1 MNSKILWLLAFS
13 VLGLTSCKKHRKD
26 KATAIGTESTQPD
39 SLTAGLTPFNE
50 GKGNFEIQEIDFDY
64 LTTKSKFSFQSP
76 KQNIDN
82 ANINLRV
89 KKDSLIWF
97 SVTAMGF
104 EVARGL
110 ISPQEI
116 VVLDKFHKDYFQFSY
131 PQLSRQFKFDLSYA
145 LLQSLLTGNLPFPR
159 QPGQKLYRSG
169 DAILLRQKAG
179 SITLDSYLGESDRK
193 LERIKA
199 LDPIS
204 QNTLSL
210 DYADFKQLDKY
221 LFPYVGLIVLN
232 TKSSP
237 DQPSVQSEIR
247 LEHSRVELPEDNPGF
262 PFTIPESYER
272 K

>member
-1 MNSKILWLLAFS
+1 MNSKILWLLAFA
-13 VLGLTSCKKHRKD
+13 VLGLSSCKNRKN
-26 KATAIGTESTQPD
+26 KAIPGTESTQPD
-39 SLTAGLTPFNE
+39 SLTAGLVPFDE
-50 GKGNFEIQEIDFDY
+50 RKGTFEIQEIDFDY
-64 LTTKSKFSFQSP
+64 LTAKSKFSFKSS
-76 KQNIDN
+76 KQDIDN

-159 QPGQKLYRSG
+159 QPGQNLYRSG
-169 DAILLRQKAG
+169 DAILLRQNAG
-179 SITLDSYLGESDRK
+179 PITVNSYIGESDRK
-193 LERIKA
+193 LERVKA
-199 LDPIS
+199 VDPLS

-210 DYADFKQLDKY
+210 DYTDFKQLEKY
-221 LFPYVGLIVLN
+221 LFPFAGLIVLN
-232 TKSSP
+232 TKPAP
-237 DQPSVQSEIR
+237 DQPFVQTEIR
-247 LEHSRVELPEDNPGF
+247 LEHSRVDLTKDNPGF
-262 PFTIPESYER
+262 PFSIPDSYER

>member
-1 MNSKILWLLAFS
+1 MNSKILWLLAFA
-13 VLGLTSCKKHRKD
+13 VLGLASCKKNRKD
-26 KATAIGTESTQPD
+26 KGTADRESTQPD
-39 SLTAGLTPFNE
+39 SLTAGLDPFDE
-50 GKGNFEIQEIDFDY
+50 SKGAFEIKEIDFDY
-64 LTTKSKFSFQSP
+64 LTAKSKFTFQNG
-76 KQNIDN
+76 KQDIDN
-82 ANINLRV
+82 ANLNLRV

-97 SVTAMGF
+97 SVTALGL

-169 DAILLRQKAG
+169 DAILLRQNAG
-179 SITLDSYLGESDRK
+179 TITLDSFLGENSRK

-199 LDPIS
+199 VDTVF
-204 QNTLSL
+204 QNTLAL
-210 DYADFKQLDKY
+210 DYADFKELNQY

-232 TKSSP
+232 TKPSP
-237 DQPSVQSEIR
+237 DQPSVQTAIR
-247 LEHSRVELPEDNPGF
+247 LEHSRVELTPDNPGF
-262 PFTIPESYER
+262 PFAIPDSYER

>member
-1 MNSKILWLLAFS
+1 MNSKILWLLVFA
-13 VLGLTSCKKHRKD
+13 VLGLASCKKNRKD
-26 KATAIGTESTQPD
+26 KAIAGTESTQPD
-39 SLTAGLTPFNE
+39 SLTVGLVPFDE
-50 GKGNFEIQEIDFDY
+50 SKSTFQIQEIDFDY
-64 LTTKSKFSFQSP
+64 LTAKSKFSFQSS

-97 SVTAMGF
+97 SVTALGF
-104 EVARGL
+104 EVARGM

-145 LLQSLLTGNLPFPR
+145 LLQSLLTSNLPFPR

-169 DAILLRQKAG
+169 DAILLRQNAG
-179 SITLDSYLGESDRK
+179 PLTVDSYLGESDRK
-193 LERIKA
+193 LERVKA
-199 LDPIS
+199 VDPVS

-221 LFPYVGLIVLN
+221 LFPYVGLIILN
-232 TKSSP
+232 TQPAP
-237 DQPSVQSEIR
+237 DQPFVQSEIR
-247 LEHSRVELPEDNPGF
+247 LEHSRVELIKENPGF
-262 PFTIPESYER
+262 PFSIPDSYER

>member
-1 MNSKILWLLAFS
+1 MNSKILWLLVFA
-13 VLGLTSCKKHRKD
+13 VLGLASCKKNRKD
-26 KATAIGTESTQPD
+26 KDTIGAESSQPD
-39 SLTAGLTPFNE
+39 SLTAGLVPFDE
-50 GKGNFEIQEIDFDY
+50 SKGAFQIQEIDFDY
-64 LTTKSKFSFQSP
+64 LTTKSKFSFEGG

-116 VVLDKFHKDYFQFSY
+116 VVLDKFHKAYIKFSY

-145 LLQSLLTGNLPFPR
+145 LLQSLLASNLPFPR

-169 DAILLRQKAG
+169 DAVLLRQNAG
-179 SITLDSYLGESDRK
+179 PIMVDSYLGESDRK

-199 LDPIS
+199 VDPAS

-210 DYADFKQLDKY
+210 EYADFKQLEKY

-232 TKSSP
+232 TKPAP
-237 DQPSVQSEIR
+237 DQPFAQTEIR
-247 LEHSRVELPEDNPGF
+247 LEHSRVELTKENPGF
-262 PFTIPESYER
+262 PFTIPDSYER

>member
-1 MNSKILWLLAFS
+1 MNSKFLWLLAFS
-13 VLGLTSCKKHRKD
+13 ILSLASCKKNRKD
-26 KATAIGTESTQPD
+26 KAATGAESTQPD
-39 SLTAGLTPFNE
+39 SLTAGLTPFDE
-50 GKGNFEIQEIDFDY
+50 SKGTFAIQEIDFDY
-64 LTTKSKFSFQSP
+64 LTAKSKFSFQSP

-82 ANINLRV
+82 ANISLRV

-97 SVTAMGF
+97 SVTALGF

-110 ISPQEI
+110 ISPREI

-131 PQLSRQFKFDLSYA
+131 PQLSRQFKFDLSFA

-169 DAILLRQKAG
+169 DAVLLRQNAG
-179 SITLDSYLGESDRK
+179 SITVDSYLGESDRK

-199 LDPIS
+199 VDPVS
-204 QNTLSL
+204 QNMLSL
-210 DYADFKQLDKY
+210 DYADFKQLNQY

-232 TKSSP
+232 TKPAP
-237 DQPSVQSEIR
+237 DQPFSQTEIR
-247 LEHSRVELPEDNPGF
+247 LEHSRVELSPDNPGF
-262 PFTIPESYER
+262 PFAIPESYER